1 MSPLDPRQLEATNR
15 SWMKE
20 DVIRHKT
27 LQQANKRKKTTQ
39 GHSQAAVLGQCW
51 PDHAWHTCTLPSS
64 PAPVAQK
71 KKKKQRLAA
80 EFALPLLDEGCL
92 LPIPVSN
99 VSCYVYCVVQHIWQ
113 EGTLS
118 PRFPCPQSPVP
129 SPPNSGRLKPEGH
142 LTFPPRFYISR
153 SDANGRDGVVVAMR

>member
-51 PDHAWHTCTLPSS
+51 RDHAWHTCTLPSS
-64 PAPVAQK
+64 PAPVAQNN
-71 KKKKQRLAA
+71 KKQRLAA
-80 EFALPLLDEGCL
+80 EFAPPLLDEGCL

-99 VSCYVYCVVQHIWQ
+99 VSCYVYCVLQHIWQ
-113 EGTLS
+113 EGNL
-118 PRFPCPQSPVP
+118 FPFSPVGP
-129 SPPNSGRLKPEGH
+129 IPLSQSSAQVG
-142 LTFPPRFYISR
+142 
-153 SDANGRDGVVVAMR
+153 